1 MKAATTRLTVTDRV
15 DELQGVLDKDIQHIQ
30 QTLSRLDELRSLV
43 IKRNDASLAK
53 LLDELEVESG
63 SYKINELKRQSI
75 RKELADALDCTPEQ
89 MTLSRLEEIL
99 PEEKKDQVTEK
110 KAKLKAL
117 IKELKKKHLSTTLLL
132 SDCARVN
139 SLLLKGILGIGGTG
153 TVYYN
158 SNGSTKQQTDTTLV
172 NLHF

>member
-1 MKAATTRLTVTDRV
+1 MKAAATTGLADRV
-15 DELQGVLDKDIQHIQ
+15 DELLAVLDKDIQHIQ
-30 QTLSRLDELRSLV
+30 QTLSQLDELRSLV
-43 IKRNDASLAK
+43 IKRNDVSLAK
-53 LLDELEVESG
+53 LLDELKAESD
-63 SYKINELKRQSI
+63 SYKINELKRRSI

-99 PEEKKDQVTEK
+99 PEEKKDQVTK
-110 KAKLKAL
+110 KRAKLKAS
-117 IKELKKKHLSTTLLL
+117 IKELKKNHLSTTLLL

-139 SLLLKGILGIGGTG
+139 SLLLKGILGLGGTG

-158 SNGSTKQQTDTTLV
+158 SNGSTKQQTDTALV